1 VNLQS
6 VNIPRAGSQRWSG
19 SKIKRSAAES
29 GFPLIAM
36 LVFVSSCANA
46 SPPSSFSSAKKI
58 LDRRIYTRADRVT
71 FYCGCTYALA
81 PNPNKPDRK
90 RLTPDAGS
98 CGLQPRKNADRAGRI
113 EWEHVVPAW
122 EFGHQLQCWQ
132 QGGRKA
138 CRKDP
143 KFRRMEADLMNL
155 VPAVGE
161 LNGDRSNFRYG
172 MVAGEPRKYGT
183 CDFEVDFKQR
193 VAEPPEQVRG
203 DIARIYFY
211 MADRYGLKIG
221 RRQRQ
226 LFEAWDRMDPVDAAE
241 RARRVRIEAIIAE

>member
-1 VNLQS
+1 M
-6 VNIPRAGSQRWSG
+6 P
-19 SKIKRSAAES
+19 AES
-29 GFPLIAM
+29 GLPLIAM

-46 SPPSSFSSAKKI
+46 SSPSSFSTAKKI
-58 LDRRIYTRADRVT
+58 LDRRIYTGVDRVS

-81 PNPNKPDRK
+81 PNPNRPDRK

-98 CGLQPRKNADRAGRI
+98 CGLQARKNADRAGRI

-122 EFGHQLQCWQ
+122 EFGHQLLCWQ

-143 KFRRMEADLMNL
+143 KFRMMEADLMNL

-172 MVAGEPRKYGT
+172 MVAGEPRKYGA

-211 MADRYGLKIG
+211 MADKYGLKIG
-221 RRQRQ
+221 RKQRQ
-226 LFEAWDRMDPVDAAE
+226 LFESWNRTDPVDAAE
-241 RARRVRIEAIIAE
+241 RARRARIDAILAE